1 MLCHSPCRCLL
12 ILRAHTRPRLRKQK
26 SLHARFC
33 FRFPLFAELVCRE
46 NDKRQEF
53 MILPVGAKSF
63 KEALCIGCE
72 VGFFSDLAKGC

>member
-1 MLCHSPCRCLL
+1 MLV
-12 ILRAHTRPRLRKQK
+12 IVW
-26 SLHARFC
+26 HARRAANPTILQKVYVF
-33 FRFPLFAELVCRE
+33 CRE

-72 VGFFSDLAKGC
+72 VGFFSDLAKGCWVLEKA